1 MPHVG
6 YVMRKRQYLI
16 YRKWMKKEL
25 QFDFF
30 NIYIVKLINSFQNE
44 AKLKG
49 TQRKSQK
56 ETIINKTY
64 KILPLLQAS
73 PFFVGH
79 LIWSSFSKITI
90 KNKLII
96 QFSSLTL
103 SKGLHYHQYFIFIQ
117 LSILEVHFF
126 FICYLHQPVGSYL
139 STLCLD
145 ISQTEIWV
153 WNCVSGKPCFL
164 PFPIE
169 FKIIILSD
177 PATEIFF

>member
-1 MPHVG
+1 
-6 YVMRKRQYLI
+6 
-16 YRKWMKKEL
+16 MKKEL

-79 LIWSSFSKITI
+79 LI
-90 KNKLII
+90 
-96 QFSSLTL
+96 
-103 SKGLHYHQYFIFIQ
+103 
-117 LSILEVHFF
+117 
-126 FICYLHQPVGSYL
+126 
-139 STLCLD
+139 
-145 ISQTEIWV
+145 
-153 WNCVSGKPCFL
+153 
-164 PFPIE
+164 
-169 FKIIILSD
+169 
-177 PATEIFF
+177 